1 MTRAAGRWDVVVIGG
16 GPAGSTA
23 AHLLASWGWSVC
35 LIHRSSTRPTLAE
48 SLPPSTRKLL
58 AHVGQ
63 LDAVERAAFHPCD
76 GTVARWAEAART
88 TATDV
93 PGFHV
98 SRAAFDRVL
107 RDCAASAGVRIAD
120 GVVRRVDHGGSASV
134 TYAAATGEMIT
145 VHAPEVLDCSGRA
158 GIVARRGFRRT
169 RQRYRTLAIA
179 AEWECAAWPVD
190 EQARTLVESCAGG
203 WAWSAPLTATRRQC
217 TVMIEGG
224 GADRTSTL
232 REVYEREIAKTT
244 AIRDRLAASG
254 AVRVGAPWACDASI
268 YDCARAADEGVL
280 LVGDAA
286 SFIEP
291 LSSAGVK
298 KALLSA
304 WRAAIVANTCL
315 KRSPAAAAARDF
327 YTQREREV
335 YADCTQRSR
344 LFFAEAAAAYAS
356 PFWFA
361 RAGTGRGAD
370 RPPAPAADDEADVA
384 TDAALVQDVAVRAAF
399 ESLRAEDGVRLRA
412 ADTLRFEPVP
422 AIEGHEVVLRDGVV
436 LRGVPG
442 AVPFAAGVDLPALAR
457 LARGGADVATLIE
470 AYHANVGPAP
480 VSGLLTG
487 LSLLVA
493 RRALVAE
500 DGAGKRF

>member
-1 MTRAAGRWDVVVIGG
+1 VTRAAGRCDVVVIGG
-16 GPAGSTA
+16 GPAGSAA

-35 LIHRSSTRPTLAE
+35 LIHRPSARPTFAE

-63 LDAVERAAFHPCD
+63 LDAVERAAFHPSC
-76 GTVARWAEAART
+76 GTVARWAGAERT
-88 TATDV
+88 TETDA

-98 SRAAFDRVL
+98 SRAVFDRVL
-107 RDCAASAGVRIAD
+107 RGCAASARVRIVD
-120 GVVRRVDHGGSASV
+120 GVVRRVDPGDPARV
-134 TYAAATGEMIT
+134 TYAAATGEIAA
-145 VHAPEVLDCSGRA
+145 VDAPQVLDCSGRA
-158 GIVARRGFRRT
+158 GVVARRGLRRA
-169 RQRYRTLAIA
+169 RAGYRTLAIA
-179 AEWECAAWPVD
+179 AEWDCVAWPVE
-190 EQARTLVESCAGG
+190 EQARTLVESYADG
-203 WAWSAPLTATRRQC
+203 WAWSAPLSATRRQC

-224 GADRTSTL
+224 RKDRTFAL
-232 REVYEREIAKTT
+232 QAAYEREIGKTT
-244 AIRDRLAASG
+244 AIRDRLAKSRVVR
-254 AVRVGAPWACDASI
+254 AVAPWACDASV
-268 YDCARAADEGVL
+268 YDCMRAADDSVL

-327 YTQREREV
+327 YSQREREV
-335 YADCTQRSR
+335 YADCTRRSG
-344 LFFAEAAAAYAS
+344 LFFAEAAVAYAS

-361 RAGTGRGAD
+361 RADAGRAPD
-370 RPPAPAADDEADVA
+370 RDPASDVGDA
-384 TDAALVQDVAVRAAF
+384 WSDAALVEDAGVRAAF
-399 ESLRAEDGVRLRA
+399 ESLRTVDGVRLRA

-422 AIEGHEVVLRDGVV
+422 AIEGREVVLRDGVV
-436 LRGVPG
+436 LRGVAG

-457 LARGGADVATLIE
+457 LARGGVDVATLIA
-470 AYHANVGPAP
+470 AYHAKVGPAP
-480 VSGLLTG
+480 VSGLLAG

-500 DGAGKRF
+500 GTAT